1 MVSNDD
7 ISILLVVLT
16 WASEVEITVSGKE
29 MLWSLPMKL
38 ACWEL
43 ESVEMVSGG
52 KLLIVLA
59 VSEELDERI
68 SCIVMNAFCKC
79 SSGHVVAVTLN

>member
-7 ISILLVVLT
+7 IWILLVVLN
-16 WASEVEITVSGKE
+16 WASEVEETVSGKE
-29 MLWSLPMKL
+29 MLWLLPMKL

-43 ESVEMVSGG
+43 ESVEVVSGG

-59 VSEELDERI
+59 VLEELDEMV
-68 SCIVMNAFCKC
+68 SCIVMNASCKC
-79 SSGHVVAVTLN
+79 SSGHLVAVTLK

>member
-1 MVSNDD
+1 MVSNDE

-29 MLWSLPMKL
+29 TLWSLPMKL

-43 ESVEMVSGG
+43 ESVEMVSRG

-59 VSEELDERI
+59 VSEELDEMI